1 VKSNELRTVTRA
13 AVGLI
18 AGLGAFAS
26 AAAAAGTGETLVRAA
41 WTAVG
46 SGLAHGRER
55 LLALLAEPAAAEV
68 VVFALAALALA
79 AFSARNLRL
88 ARASVRAAR
97 RPRNG
102 TQR

>member
-13 AVGLI
+13 AIGLT

-26 AAAAAGTGETLVRAA
+26 AAAAAETGDTLVRAA
-41 WTAVG
+41 WTVVG

-68 VVFALAALALA
+68 VIFALAALALA
-79 AFSARNLRL
+79 VVSVRNLQL
-88 ARASVRAAR
+88 ARASVGAAR
-97 RPRNG
+97 RSRNG
-102 TQR
+102 TPR